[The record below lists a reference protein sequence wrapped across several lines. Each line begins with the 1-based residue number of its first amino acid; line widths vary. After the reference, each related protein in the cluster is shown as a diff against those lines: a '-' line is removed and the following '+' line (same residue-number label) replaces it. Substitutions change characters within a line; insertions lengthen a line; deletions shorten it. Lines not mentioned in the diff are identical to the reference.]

1 MKTHLVCAQAKAEY
15 VCIEGR
21 GLMNVTLF
29 MEFKGMDKTSKKKLC
44 GITVI
49 RK

>member
-29 MEFKGMDKTSKKKLC
+29 TLWSSKEWTRQVKRNYVELQ
-44 GITVI
+44 
-49 RK
+49 